1 MIVVN
6 ILPVLQPLG
15 IIFGLVAV
23 YLALSHGVDI
33 FMAVFRGIVVYAVF
47 ILLGL
52 IFNYFYLMVVN
63 RAKISEAER
72 AAEEAR
78 RKAEEA
84 RTNSSEEEVS

>member
-33 FMAVFRGIVVYAVF
+33 YIAIFRGIVVFAVF
-47 ILLGL
+47 MILGL

-63 RAKISEAER
+63 RAKAREAEK

-78 RKAEEA
+78 LRAEE
-84 RTNSSEEEVS
+84 RTAKSGEEEVS